1 MHFLFCLS
9 LLRFLF
15 YPSFPNSS
23 LTLILNNTKEE
34 VKLSI
39 LRLGLFFVLDLS
51 VFWYYTNGKVILKC
65 LKNQL
70 MPKITTKGQV
80 TIPQDVRNRF
90 ALLPGTEINFVTE
103 GNKVFIVRSRRKN
116 AFLEWLGKGKLRSKE
131 DADLFI
137 SQLRGRTDE

>member
-39 LRLGLFFVLDLS
+39 LRLAPFFVLDLS
-51 VFWYYTNGKVILKC
+51 VFWYYTNEKVILKC

-90 ALLPGTEINFVTE
+90 ALLPGTEVNFVTE

-116 AFLEWLGKGKLRSKE
+116 AFLEWLGKGKLPNKD
-131 DADLFI
+131 DADRFI
-137 SQLRGRTDE
+137 SQQIGRTDN